1 MGTPVNIVVGSHV
14 WVEDPVLAW
23 IDGEVFQVTNHE
35 VHVNTTTGKTVVA
48 DVSKVFPKDTEAP
61 PGGVDDMT
69 KLSYLHEPGVLENL
83 AVRFAQNEIYTYT
96 GNILIAINPF
106 QRLPHL
112 VSQETMERYKGA
124 EIGEL
129 SPHCFAIAEAAYRAM
144 IHEGKN
150 NSILVSGESGAGKT
164 EATKMLMRYLAFLG
178 GRSGTEGRSVE
189 QQVLESNPVLEAFGN
204 AKTVRNN
211 NSSRFGKFVEIQFD
225 DHGKISGAAVRTY
238 LLERSRVCQ
247 INSPERN
254 YHCFYFLCAAPPEDL
269 KKFKLADPKSFHY
282 LNQSTCIE
290 VERIDDAYEYL
301 ETRRAMD
308 IVGISEQE
316 QEAIFRVVA
325 SILHLGNVDFAKG
338 KEADS
343 SIIKDEKSRFHLE
356 TTAELLMC
364 DCKKLEKALITRLIV
379 TREEVINRALDPAS
393 ALVTR
398 DGLAKTIYSRLF
410 DWLVQK
416 INMTIGQDPN
426 SKQLIGVLD
435 IYGFESFKTNSF
447 EQLCINFTNEKLQQH
462 FNQHVFK
469 MEQEEYTREE
479 ISWSY
484 IEFVDNTDV
493 LDLIEKKPGGVIA
506 LLDEA
511 CMFPRAT
518 HETFAQKMY
527 QTFKNHKRFSK
538 PKLSRTDFTI
548 SHYAGD
554 VTYQADYFLDKN
566 KDYVVAEH
574 QELLN
579 ASECSF
585 VAGLFPPLP
594 EESSK
599 SSKFSSIGTRFKM
612 QLQSLMDTLNSTE
625 PHYIRCVKPNNLLK
639 PSIFEKFNIS
649 QQLRCNGVLE
659 AIRIS
664 CAGYP
669 TRKTFREFIH
679 RFKVLAPEFLEGNYD
694 EKIACQKILDK
705 VGLIGYQI
713 GKTKVFL
720 RAGQMAELD
729 ARRTEVLGRAAR
741 IVQRQVRTHIAR
753 KEFLKL
759 RRLSIVMQ
767 SQWRGRLAC
776 KLFAHMRQEAAAVK
790 IQKNMRRYFAWK
802 SYSRLQSSAVTLQT
816 GLRAMDARKELGFRK
831 QTRAATHVQAQW
843 RCHRDHSYYQDL
855 KKATLTYQCAWR
867 RRLATKELRKLKM
880 AARETGA
887 LKDAKDKLE
896 KRVEELTSLLELEKQ
911 LRTDLEETKAQEI
924 ANLRDMLHE
933 MELQVAE
940 ASAVIIKEREAPLAA
955 QEVPVFVQDTEKVN
969 SLMAEIEKL
978 EGLLLSERQATD
990 AAKTELAEAQER
1002 NEELLQKS
1010 EEAERKY
1017 HELEVQLSEGQLTE
1031 EAKKELAEAQ
1041 ERNEEFLKKSE
1052 DAERKIDEIQG
1063 LFLAERQSTDIA
1075 KKELAETRERIEEL
1089 LKKFEDSERKVDE
1102 LQISLRSERQAT
1114 DESREALEKL
1124 LEKAE
1129 DAERKIDELQK
1140 TNEELLGKSED
1151 AERKIDEL
1159 QALLLSERQE
1169 TDEAK
1174 KELAEAQERNE
1185 ASRMKS
1191 EDADRKFNELHALF
1205 LSERQSSDAAKKE
1218 LAKSEERNKELLQK
1232 SEDTETKIVQLQ
1244 ALLLSERQAT
1254 DAAKKALGEAEERNK
1269 ESHLKYEVAERKID
1283 ELQALFLSER
1293 ELNDAAKKEI
1303 SEAQERNKGLVSKY
1317 EDGERKIEQLQ
1328 GLLFLERQA
1337 TEAANKALSEAQGR
1351 NRESY
1356 EKFEY
1361 AATNFLQLQALILS
1375 ERQSTDEARK
1385 ALAEAHLRNKELLE
1399 KSKDAERKVDDLQA
1413 LLLSERQATDV
1424 ANEALAEAQE
1434 RIEESRVK
1442 FEDAER
1448 KIDEL
1453 QALLQSERESTDAI
1467 KKELTEA
1474 QEINEQLIKKS
1485 EDAERKIEQLQALL
1499 QSEKQATAEAS
1510 TELAKACERNKEL
1523 LEKSEDAERKADELQ
1538 TLFLSERQSTDA
1550 AKKELAETQLRNEE
1564 LLMKSEDA
1572 KRKIDQLEALLF
1584 SERETTDETKKA
1596 LAEAQERI
1604 KESRVKFE
1612 DAERKID
1619 EIQTLFLSERQ
1630 SNDATKKEL
1639 SKSAERI
1646 GELLKKSEDAER
1658 KIDELQVQLL
1668 SERQSTDAAKKE
1680 LAEAQDRNK
1689 ELTKKSEDAERKTE
1703 QLKGMLLLERQATDA
1718 AKQSLAEAQERNKES
1733 YDKFDFAVRNFLQL
1747 QALVLSEKQS
1757 TDEAKKALA
1766 EANVRNKEL
1775 LEKSEDADRKI
1786 DELQGLL
1793 LSERQAT
1800 DAAKKALDE
1809 ANERNEES
1817 RMKSEDAGR
1826 KIAELQTLLL
1836 LERQSNE
1843 TDKKELSEAQ
1853 ERNEEITNKYEDAE
1867 RKIGQLQALLL
1878 SERQETDEARKTLA
1892 EANER
1897 NKELLKKSE
1906 DAERKTDELQ
1916 ALFLS
1921 ERQSTDAAKK
1931 DLSEALERNNELL
1944 KKSENNERKIDQLQ
1958 ALLTSE
1964 SQATDAAKKA
1974 LAETHER
1981 NEEARLKF
1989 EYAQK
1994 KIDELQALFLSE
2006 RQSTG
2011 AAKKEL
2017 AEAWERN
2024 RELIRRSEDAER
2036 KIEHLQALFL
2046 IERQAT
2052 DAAKKALAIAQDML
2066 LSERQ
2071 STDAAKRELAEALAQ
2086 KKRLHEKFENAE
2098 RKINQL
2104 QVSLLSERQATDTT
2118 KKALAEAQQRN
2129 VQLLKKSEDAE
2140 SKIDQ
2145 LQNTIERMQ
2154 EQASNLESENELL
2167 RQQAISP
2174 SPTAKSSAARPKA
2187 TNTQKTSEN
2196 GKVPNDK
2203 TKSSFDTTPRDF
2215 ETEEK
2220 SKGSING
2227 MQQENQDL
2235 LISCI
2240 SKDLGFSGGKPVA
2253 ACLIYKCLLQWGSFE
2268 VERTSVF
2275 DRIIQTI
2282 TLAIEAQS
2290 NIAILAYWLSN
2301 SSILLLLLQRTMKV
2315 GGSLQRLR
2323 SSASMGIGVSPQST
2337 ELPFR
2342 SGRLS
2347 NLHKFEAKYPAQVFK
2362 QQLTDL
2368 LEKIYGIIRDNLK
2381 KEISPLLSSCIQN
2394 LQAPRI
2400 SRVRSLRRSQSHASA
2415 FGQQTL
2421 TASWQSIVKSL
2432 TNHLKI
2438 LRANYVPPILVRNVF
2453 TQIFS
2458 YINVQLFN
2466 SLLMRRECCSFSN
2479 GVYVKAGLDELERWC
2494 YGATEEYAGS
2504 ALVQLNHIRQAVGF
2518 LASHQK
2524 PTKSLNEII
2533 SDLSPVL
2540 SVQQLYR
2547 ICTMYWDDKY
2557 GTNTISSDVIS
2568 GMRAMMIEES
2578 NNGVSSSFMLDDDSS
2593 IPFSVDDM
2601 SKSVK
2606 DTEIADADLPSVIRE
2621 NPGFAFLL
2629 KRREYGFS

>member
-1129 DAERKIDELQK
+1129 DAERKIDE
-1140 TNEELLGKSED
+1140 
-1151 AERKIDEL
+1151 
-1159 QALLLSERQE
+1159 
-1169 TDEAK
+1169 
-1174 KELAEAQERNE
+1174 
-1185 ASRMKS
+1185 
-1191 EDADRKFNELHALF
+1191 
-1205 LSERQSSDAAKKE
+1205 
-1218 LAKSEERNKELLQK
+1218 
-1232 SEDTETKIVQLQ
+1232 
-1244 ALLLSERQAT
+1244 
-1254 DAAKKALGEAEERNK
+1254 
-1269 ESHLKYEVAERKID
+1269 
-1283 ELQALFLSER
+1283 
-1293 ELNDAAKKEI
+1293 
-1303 SEAQERNKGLVSKY
+1303 
-1317 EDGERKIEQLQ
+1317 
-1328 GLLFLERQA
+1328 
-1337 TEAANKALSEAQGR
+1337 
-1351 NRESY
+1351 
-1356 EKFEY
+1356 
-1361 AATNFLQLQALILS
+1361 
-1375 ERQSTDEARK
+1375 
-1385 ALAEAHLRNKELLE
+1385 
-1399 KSKDAERKVDDLQA
+1399 LQA